1 MLLKADPDHG
11 KIQFKRFKIAV
22 ALVLASAFAMLAC
35 PTLHAQHMPDA
46 NTFRASLIS
55 SPYVFY
61 GDSDLKA
68 DSSRGAVLTLAPAPP
83 STLELVGFRPT
94 SALAIAPR
102 DFSRYSLPN
111 AAGAPFPNAVPS
123 PGSARSGR
131 GKWLALGI
139 GGVAVAGIGGV
150 AYAIGHDSSNGCA
163 APTGR
168 TCNDLSKA
176 GEIMIPIGAVMA
188 VTGFVMRFR

>member
-11 KIQFKRFKIAV
+11 EIQFKRFKIAV
-22 ALVLASAFAMLAC
+22 AVMLTSALAMLAC
-35 PTLHAQHMPDA
+35 PTLHAQYIPAAD
-46 NTFRASLIS
+46 TLRAPLIS
-55 SPYVFY
+55 SRYIFY
-61 GDSDLKA
+61 GAPNQQA
-68 DSSRGAVLTLAPAPP
+68 DSSRRTILTLAPAPP
-83 STLELVGFRPT
+83 STLELVGFRSI

-102 DFSRYSLPN
+102 GFSRYSLPH
-111 AAGAPFPNAVPS
+111 AAGAPFPNAAPS

-131 GKWLALGI
+131 GKWLVLGV
-139 GGVAVAGIGGV
+139 GGVAVAAIGGV
-150 AYAIGHDSSNGCA
+150 AYAMGHDSSNGCA